1 MGDAL
6 ELFTILFLSEVIY
19 GYLGVALMV
28 SLAVFATKKERS
40 IGFVWLIILPIMAI
54 TYYAKITATGYYML
68 HILILVMGEFFCGL
82 EMMTD
87 S

>member
-40 IGFVWLIILPIMAI
+40 IGFVWLIILPI
-54 TYYAKITATGYYML
+54 
-68 HILILVMGEFFCGL
+68 ILILVMGEFFCGL